1 MNPAKYLRLMG
12 NYERKAPPSGV
23 QCDFFP
29 SSSSFYIPAAK
40 RLTHP
45 IQLKGR
51 ICQDF
56 SHIENRFLAFPL

>member
-12 NYERKAPPSGV
+12 NYEGKAPPSGV
-23 QCDFFP
+23 KCNFFP
-29 SSSSFYIPAAK
+29 SAFYIPAAK

-56 SHIENRFLAFPL
+56 SHIENRFWVFPL